1 MSGRPGAHEFAAYY
15 STYVDRVTGEDVL
28 STLQTQ
34 LDTTLSALTG
44 ISEEKSLHRYA
55 ADKWSIRELL
65 NHVTDTERVFVYRAL
80 WFARG
85 FDTALPG
92 FDQTIAV
99 QTAAAEQF
107 SWASHVEDFRAV
119 RAATLTFFR
128 NLPEDAWGRS
138 GVASGN
144 PVTVRALAY
153 IAAGHVAHHMAVLE
167 ERYL

>member
-1 MSGRPGAHEFAAYY
+1 MSGRPAAKEFAAYY
-15 STYVDRVTGEDVL
+15 STYVDLITSDDILG
-28 STLQTQ
+28 TLQSQ
-34 LDTTLSALTG
+34 LDMTLSALTG

-55 ADKWSIRELL
+55 ADKWSIRQLL
-65 NHVTDTERVFVYRAL
+65 NHVADTERVFVYRAL

-92 FDQTIAV
+92 FDQNVAV
-99 QTAAAEQF
+99 PAAAAEQF

-128 NLPEDAWGRS
+128 NLPEEAWDRS

-153 IAAGHVAHHMAVLE
+153 IIAGHVAHHIAILQ

>member
-1 MSGRPGAHEFAAYY
+1 MRGRPAANEFAAYY
-15 STYVDRVTGEDVL
+15 STYVDRITSDDIL
-28 STLQTQ
+28 DALQSQ
-34 LDTTLSALTG
+34 LDTTLSVLTG
-44 ISEEKSLHRYA
+44 ISEDKSLHRYA
-55 ADKWSIRELL
+55 ADKWSIRQLL

-92 FDQTIAV
+92 FDQNVAV
-99 QTAAAEQF
+99 PTAAAEQF

-128 NLPEDAWGRS
+128 NLPEEAWGRS

-153 IAAGHVAHHMAVLE
+153 IVAGHVAHHMAILQ

>member
-1 MSGRPGAHEFAAYY
+1 MSGRPAAKEFAAYY
-15 STYVDRVTGEDVL
+15 STYVDLITSDDILG
-28 STLQTQ
+28 TLQSQ
-34 LDTTLSALTG
+34 LDMTLSALTG

-55 ADKWSIRELL
+55 ADKWSIRQLL
-65 NHVTDTERVFVYRAL
+65 NHVADTARVFAYRAL

-92 FDQTIAV
+92 FDQNVAV
-99 QTAAAEQF
+99 PAAAAEQF

-128 NLPEDAWGRS
+128 NLPEEACS

-153 IAAGHVAHHMAVLE
+153 IIAGHVAHHIAILQ

>member
-1 MSGRPGAHEFAAYY
+1 MNGRPAANEFAAYY
-15 STYVDRVTGEDVL
+15 STYVDRISGDDIL
-28 STLQTQ
+28 GTLQSQ
-34 LDTTLSALTG
+34 LDMTLSALTG

-55 ADKWSIRELL
+55 ADKWSIRQLL

-85 FDTALPG
+85 FDTPLPG
-92 FDQTIAV
+92 FDQNVAV
-99 QTAAAEQF
+99 PTAAAEQF

-153 IAAGHVAHHMAVLE
+153 IIAGHVAHHMAIVR

>member
-1 MSGRPGAHEFAAYY
+1 MSGRPAANEFATYY
-15 STYVDRVTGEDVL
+15 STYVDRVTGDDIL
-28 STLQTQ
+28 GTLQAQ

-44 ISEEKSLHRYA
+44 ISEDKSLHRYA

-65 NHVTDTERVFVYRAL
+65 NHITDTERVFVYRAL

-92 FDQTIAV
+92 FDQNVAV
-99 QTAAAEQF
+99 PTAAAEQF

-128 NLPEDAWGRS
+128 NLPEEAWGRS

-153 IAAGHVAHHMAVLE
+153 IVAGHVAHHIAILQ